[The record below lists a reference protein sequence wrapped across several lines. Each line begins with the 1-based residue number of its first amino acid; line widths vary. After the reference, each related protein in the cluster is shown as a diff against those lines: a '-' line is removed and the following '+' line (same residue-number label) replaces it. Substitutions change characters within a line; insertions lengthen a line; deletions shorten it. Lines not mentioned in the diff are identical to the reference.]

1 MTALSTEQLDQLLG
15 VLDDALRS
23 DAPAVV
29 SALQNLVLLT
39 GLSGENFDRP
49 GPLRDMTKRVSRLE
63 NEIRRLDEHIRY
75 SIYKREEDM
84 SKRQFRYDYNYDM
97 LCDTPSSK
105 YDYSLLKD
113 TYNKGK
119 YNGR

>member
-1 MTALSTEQLDQLLG
+1 MSALSTEQLDQLLG